1 MSEINVVQTPQSPV
15 AVSIPIQV
23 IPNFDNKVDVKEFKF
38 HYKKDELGNKRETT
52 ELKLP
57 VPSVEGVVAILEDGG
72 KGLDLLLSVIGDA
85 VAGQA
90 RAILNENPA
99 MTAAQFPTEQ
109 CVWDFIANMPEAE
122 KRGRGIAKEVWEE
135 FAVDYLAIMPGI
147 TGKTEEQV
155 SLAAKLFLNK
165 FQSVKSNKPVLK
177 KLKEQLA
184 VYTNG
189 SPNAENFVDC
199 VKFLDEK
206 ADTLLIADEAA
217 MLANL

>member
-1 MSEINVVQTPQSPV
+1 MSETNVAQTPATEPAKQ
-15 AVSIPIQV
+15 I

-57 VPSVEGVVAILEDGG
+57 VPSVEGVVAILEGGG
-72 KGLDLLLSVIGDA
+72 KSLELLLSVIGDA
-85 VAGQA
+85 VAAQA
-90 RAILNENPA
+90 RAILNENPS
-99 MTAAQFPTEQ
+99 MNAAQFPTEQ

-135 FAVDYLAIMPGI
+135 FAADYLSIMPGI

-206 ADTLLIADEAA
+206 ADALLVADEAA

>member
-1 MSEINVVQTPQSPV
+1 MADTPAVPEV
-15 AVSIPIQV
+15 AAAPAPIQV
-23 IPNFDNKVDVKEFKF
+23 IPNHDNKVDMKEYKF
-38 HYKKDELGNKRETT
+38 HFKKDELGNKRETI

-57 VPSVEGVVAILEDGG
+57 VPSVEGIVKILETGG
-72 KGLDLLLSVIGDA
+72 KELELLLSVVGDA
-85 VAGQA
+85 VASQA
-90 RAILNENPA
+90 RAILNENTS
-99 MTAAQFPTEQ
+99 MTVAQFPTNQ
-109 CVWDFIANMPEAE
+109 AFWTFIANMPESE

-135 FAVDYLAIMPGI
+135 FAADYLAVMPGI

-189 SPNAENFVDC
+189 SANAENYVDC

-206 ADTLLIADEAA
+206 AETLLQQDEAA

>member
-1 MSEINVVQTPQSPV
+1 MENTAAVESTAPVQIV
-15 AVSIPIQV
+15 
-23 IPNFDNKVDVKEFKF
+23 PNFDNKVDVKEFKF

-57 VPSVEGVVAILEDGG
+57 VPSVEGVVAILEGGG
-72 KGLDLLLSVIGDA
+72 KGLELLLGVLADA
-85 VAGQA
+85 TAAQA

-99 MTAAQFPTEQ
+99 MTAADFPTAQ
-109 CVWDFIANMPEAE
+109 CVWEFIANMPDAE
-122 KRGRGIAKEVWEE
+122 KRGRGIPKEVWED
-135 FAVDYLAIMPGI
+135 FAADYLSIMPGL

-165 FQSVKSNKPVLK
+165 FQSVKTNKPVLK

-184 VYTNG
+184 IYTNG
-189 SPNAENFVDC
+189 SPNAETYVDC

-206 ADTLLIADEAA
+206 ADTLLVADEAA

>member
-1 MSEINVVQTPQSPV
+1 MNAEVQTQPV
-15 AVSIPIQV
+15 ALQI
-23 IPNFDNKVDVKEFKF
+23 IPNFDNKVDLKEFKF

-52 ELKLP
+52 ELRLP
-57 VPSVEGVVAILEDGG
+57 VPSVEGVVAILETGG
-72 KGLDLLLSVIGDA
+72 KRLELLLNVIADA
-85 VAGQA
+85 TAAQA
-90 RAILNENPA
+90 RAILNENTS
-99 MTAAQFPTEQ
+99 MTAAQFPTAQ
-109 CVWDFIANMPEAE
+109 CVWEFIANMPEAE
-122 KRGRGIAKEVWEE
+122 KRGRGIPKEIWED
-135 FAVDYLAIMPGI
+135 FATDYLAIMPGL
-147 TGKTEEQV
+147 TGKSEEQV

-189 SPNAENFVDC
+189 SPNAENYVDC

-206 ADTLLIADEAA
+206 ADALLVADEAA